1 MTGTRK
7 GFGNLKPKVGGHDS
21 LRLDELIQIYQFPKD
36 EWLQVRFLDEDILAV
51 KRHWIK
57 ILTGKD
63 KKETRVPRFC
73 VAFDPQNES
82 EPLAGVHCP
91 YCDLS
96 TGEHGSSN
104 YENFYLVNAIIR
116 ELQEEEPAKKARPTK
131 TEQETGF
138 KDIRSKSW
146 TPVRVLRIPP
156 TVAARMQELGENN
169 IVKNKT
175 GAKKAFDI
183 SHPKFGIDIN
193 IKFKPKG
200 SGSDKYSAD
209 KAEDGRTPITEE
221 EQAYLTWQL
230 PSELL
235 DQAGRLSPKQAE
247 EDFKRM
253 EIVGGE
259 EIDSDDDDEDDD
271 DIDLSNRSRKK
282 PVAKKSRRPV
292 EDDDDED
299 EDEDDEPP
307 RSRKK
312 PVAKKS
318 SKWNEDEDDE
328 DDDDEDDEPPRS
340 RKKPVAKKSRRP
352 VEDDDDEDE
361 DEDDEPP
368 RSRKKP
374 VAKKSS
380 KWDEDDDDD
389 DEDEDEDDVPPRSR
403 KKPVAKKSSKWD
415 DDDDEDDEDE
425 DDDDDIKLSSRSRKK
440 PVAKKSSKW
449 DEDDDDEDDED
460 EDDEPPRSRKKPVA
474 KKSRR
479 PVEDDDDEDEDDDW
493 DDE

>member
-318 SKWNEDEDDE
+318 SKW
-328 DDDDEDDEPPRS
+328 
-340 RKKPVAKKSRRP
+340 
-352 VEDDDDEDE
+352 
-361 DEDDEPP
+361 
-368 RSRKKP
+368 
-374 VAKKSS
+374 
-380 KWDEDDDDD
+380 DEDDDDD